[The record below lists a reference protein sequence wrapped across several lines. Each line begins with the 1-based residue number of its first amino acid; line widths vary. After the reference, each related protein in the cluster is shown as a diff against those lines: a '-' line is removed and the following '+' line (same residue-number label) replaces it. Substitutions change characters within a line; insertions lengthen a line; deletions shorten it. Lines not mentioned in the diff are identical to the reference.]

1 MGIKYDDKNV
11 RVTLANMQ
19 KNTKNTKIALNLI
32 GDLLVKSVRQNFI
45 KGGRPEPWK
54 KSSGK
59 KTLVGLGMQGGLMS
73 SIHYQIDGNTVTVMP
88 DKRPYAAIHQFG
100 GTIKAKNAK
109 NLKFKVK
116 GKWVSKKEV
125 TIPARPYMLIQED
138 DNVRIKELLAKY
150 ITEGK

>member
-1 MGIKYDDKNV
+1 MKIDFDDKNV

-19 KNTKNTKIALNLI
+19 KNTKNIKIALNLI
-32 GDLLVKSVRQNFI
+32 GDTLVKSVRQNFI
-45 KGGRPEPWK
+45 SGGRPPWK

-59 KTLVGLGMQGGLMS
+59 KTLVGLGMRGGLMG

-109 NLKFKVK
+109 NLKFKVN
-116 GKWVSKKEV
+116 GQWVSKKQV
-125 TIPARPYMLIQED
+125 VIPARPYMLIQKED
-138 DNVRIKELLAKY
+138 EARIKELLAKY